1 LNELSPPGARAILP
15 GFAYQLGNLV
25 MARMGPLQ
33 AGFAESH
40 GNDYALALA
49 LTVGIVGVLL
59 AVVVMIGGERK
70 SLALHAQESS

>member
-1 LNELSPPGARAILP
+1 
-15 GFAYQLGNLV
+15 